1 MRTLEQSRKELEERR
16 KKFEAER
23 DQFMETYHPKDLDN
37 SRSSSR
43 SSLK

>member
-1 MRTLEQSRKELEERR
+1 MRTLEQSKKEIEERR
-16 KKFEAER
+16 KKFEQER
-23 DQFMETYHPKDLDN
+23 DQFDTTYSTDGLN